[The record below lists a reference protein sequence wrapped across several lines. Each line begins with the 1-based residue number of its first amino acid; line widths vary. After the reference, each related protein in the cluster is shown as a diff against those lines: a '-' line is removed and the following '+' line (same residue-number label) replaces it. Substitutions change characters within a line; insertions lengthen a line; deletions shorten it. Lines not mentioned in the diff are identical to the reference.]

1 MFWSLFQL
9 NQGFFFAFT
18 FSFEHVTREE
28 FRSLIVL
35 FPWRRKSFFL
45 KQKKEQRERE
55 TFLSFFWKQT
65 FRRFT
70 IKELLLLMSCVVQFC
85 VVRSMSSERS
95 TRETKNTTR
104 SRVVAL
110 WCKTKAALE
119 KNKRTAHKS
128 RASEKGT
135 ADEVVVVLLLLSC
148 ELFFFALFRA
158 FCWCRCSWRFLQRR
172 STLRGKGLHFFLAV
186 VREKKKKGYSRLF
199 ALF

>member
-1 MFWSLFQL
+1 M
-9 NQGFFFAFT
+9 
-18 FSFEHVTREE
+18 R
-28 FRSLIVL
+28 
-35 FPWRRKSFFL
+35 
-45 KQKKEQRERE
+45 
-55 TFLSFFWKQT
+55 
-65 FRRFT
+65 
-70 IKELLLLMSCVVQFC
+70 CVVQFC

-158 FCWCRCSWRFLQRR
+158 FCWCRCS
-172 STLRGKGLHFFLAV
+172 
-186 VREKKKKGYSRLF
+186 
-199 ALF
+199 

>member
-1 MFWSLFQL
+1 
-9 NQGFFFAFT
+9 
-18 FSFEHVTREE
+18 
-28 FRSLIVL
+28 
-35 FPWRRKSFFL
+35 
-45 KQKKEQRERE
+45 
-55 TFLSFFWKQT
+55 
-65 FRRFT
+65 
-70 IKELLLLMSCVVQFC
+70 VQFC

-158 FCWCRCSWRFLQRR
+158 FV
-172 STLRGKGLHFFLAV
+172 GV
-186 VREKKKKGYSRLF
+186 VRDVSSNKGQTHLLGKKVSISS
-199 ALF
+199 